1 MDYIELLT
9 TDLAAA
15 LPILQ
20 RIAERRALPFDEA
33 WSLVTIYK
41 RYKDTDK
48 FIDYVESV
56 SKSEY
61 ADLQKDIADL
71 DNETTAILQI
81 YYGAREQF
89 KDFDAKTIYKEH
101 LEPLKSAYEQA
112 QEVSSKAYKDY
123 KELDNSLDMPELRY
137 SNDELPHMWELHAQK
152 KEHSY
157 KCSKRTKEL
166 FEVYDRE
173 RRRTAGLFNF
183 KISAFVMLVYSLDE
197 MSKALL
203 ADLNDIIGKEDN
215 G

>member
-9 TDLAAA
+9 TDLATA

-20 RIAERRALPFDEA
+20 RIADERVLPFDEA
-33 WSLVTIYK
+33 WSLVIKYK

-61 ADLQKDIADL
+61 ANLQKEVADL
-71 DNETTAILQI
+71 SNETTAILHI

-89 KDFDAKTIYKEH
+89 RDFDAKAIYKKH

-112 QEVSSKAYKDY
+112 KDVSTEAYKDY
-123 KELDNSLDMPELRY
+123 KELDNSLDTPELRY
-137 SNDELPHMWELHAQK
+137 SKDELPRMWELHAKK
-152 KEHSY
+152 KEYSD